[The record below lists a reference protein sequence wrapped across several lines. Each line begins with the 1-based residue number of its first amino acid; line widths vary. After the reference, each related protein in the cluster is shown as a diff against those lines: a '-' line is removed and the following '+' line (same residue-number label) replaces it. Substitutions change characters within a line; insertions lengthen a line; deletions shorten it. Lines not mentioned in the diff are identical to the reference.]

1 MSKEPARISNY
12 RLAKENHDGEL
23 PWVRVEDFAKLH
35 LKRPVVL
42 VNGCFDLL
50 HAGHWKTI
58 FHARKHGKTV
68 VIAMDSDRLVGEKK
82 PGRPIM
88 TWVER
93 ATALGYTP
101 ADYLVEIDNDK
112 EFLRL
117 VELLKPDLRVKG
129 AEYREEA
136 SRIPE
141 VPCLFI
147 HESGMRTS
155 EVIRRIK
162 NANG

>member
-1 MSKEPARISNY
+1 MNKEPARITNY

-23 PWVRVEDFAKLH
+23 PWVRITDFAKLR
-35 LKRPVVL
+35 LKHPIVL

-58 FHARKHGKTV
+58 FHARRHGKTV
-68 VIAMDSDRLVGEKK
+68 VIALDSDRLVNERK
-82 PGRPIM
+82 PDRPIM
-88 TWVER
+88 SWIER
-93 ATALGYTP
+93 ATALGFTP
-101 ADYLVEIDNDK
+101 ADYLVEIDSDK
-112 EFLRL
+112 EFLQL

-129 AEYREEA
+129 AEYRDKP

-141 VPCLFI
+141 VPTLFI

-155 EVIRRIK
+155 EIIRRIQGAK
-162 NANG
+162 